1 LSKISALPKWIFKVD
16 ARGVCLSSRTKA
28 LFLILILLGAVALL
42 GAASLGERTAA
53 SLRARGVDPRLIV
66 LVISMVPII
75 ELRGAIPVAMA
86 VFGMSW
92 QEAALISVVGNMLP
106 IPLILLFLDWFLN
119 LIGKFRWGRRLT
131 EWLFKRTR
139 NKGKSIERYE
149 ELGLAVFVGIPLPG
163 TGAWTGALI
172 AKVFGLN
179 FWKSLFWIFVGV
191 LLAATAVTAVT
202 YLGTSLAG

>member
-1 LSKISALPKWIFKVD
+1 MSH
-16 ARGVCLSSRTKA
+16 RTKA